1 MCMMLTGW
9 MYHLLFVDIGWFL
22 HVLDAQVLME
32 AHACMFVA
40 PLIFEPVV
48 LVPSLGSDVEDP
60 CRGSLGLAYVLQM
73 SVCVE

>member
-1 MCMMLTGW
+1 
-9 MYHLLFVDIGWFL
+9 
-22 HVLDAQVLME
+22 ME

-73 SVCVE
+73 SVCVEWEKSP